1 MTSQLREVK
10 RVLFSSKKA
19 TLTLQN
25 VDTKVGANYR
35 LTRSDSTIPAAIYVW
50 GADRGGGSNQYIGM
64 LHQHTSKIA
73 RKKGLSVPE
82 TSTVYTLLKYFVMM
96 LFDEYPQTRNMSLSI
111 SSECVCCGNYKT
123 IIIEGERSE
132 KK

>member
-10 RVLFSSKKA
+10 QVLFSTKKA

-35 LTRSDSTIPAAIYVW
+35 LTRSDSAIPAVIYVW
-50 GADRGGGSNQYIGM
+50 GADRGGGSSQYIGK
-64 LHQHTSKIA
+64 LLTHTSKIA

-82 TSTVYTLLKYFVMM
+82 TSTVYTLFKYFVMM
-96 LFDEYPQTRNMSLSI
+96 LFDEYPQTRNMGLSI
-111 SSECVCCGNYKT
+111 SSECVCCGQTKT